1 MKIFSIAGWSG
12 SGKTMLITRLIESF
26 KAKKRRVIAV
36 KNAPDTYTLQ
46 PEAKDTA
53 KFLRAG
59 ADEVFLIAKN
69 ELLRMSL
76 INAPQDL
83 LEDLKSRLHED
94 DIVLMEGLYQPGIPV
109 IEVDDP
115 SRPQA
120 LKFPLTKL
128 AAMVST
134 GNAPLACP
142 ASVPIKSPKSA
153 PLWRNTMENKIT
165 LKVNDQVIALNPFV
179 KKIIANV
186 VLGAVQSLDKIP
198 QPVQQIEISLQVEKK

>member
-12 SGKTMLITRLIESF
+12 SGKTMLITRLIENF

-76 INAPQDL
+76 LNAPQDL
-83 LEDLKSRLHED
+83 LEDLKSRLLKD

-115 SRPQA
+115 GRPQA
-120 LKFPLTKL
+120 LKFPLAKI
-128 AAMVST
+128 AAVVST
-134 GNAPLACP
+134 EKCTHGLPCFHPDQIAEICAF
-142 ASVPIKSPKSA
+142 
-153 PLWRNTMENKIT
+153 MEEYHGK
-165 LKVNDQVIALNPFV
+165 
-179 KKIIANV
+179 
-186 VLGAVQSLDKIP
+186 
-198 QPVQQIEISLQVEKK
+198 